1 MSVLRLTTKQ
11 TSNYSVIVL
20 HVWKNIAWFER
31 NWAVSIHTGQAPH
44 THENKCRSTY
54 IQTVREESNR
64 DFTAQRRYYLSSKDS
79 CNWRSIRPRCIL
91 TVREVMQN
99 ALCRRFTQQL
109 NLKYLCLEKKRMT
122 SQGIRAWFKQ
132 KTYKEKLKVF
142 EKFIRRQLPNRI

>member
-54 IQTVREESNR
+54 IQTVGKNR
-64 DFTAQRRYYLSSKDS
+64 IVISQHNEDII
-79 CNWRSIRPRCIL
+79 CRPRIHV
-91 TVREVMQN
+91 TDDQYGH
-99 ALCRRFTQQL
+99 AA
-109 NLKYLCLEKKRMT
+109 Y
-122 SQGIRAWFKQ
+122 
-132 KTYKEKLKVF
+132 
-142 EKFIRRQLPNRI
+142 